1 MALLLVFRNR
11 ENTLVLARF
20 VSFLCVVSDF
30 LILKYTHM
38 PAITFKGDVRD
49 ASGAAS
55 VLTVNG
61 MNVDFYEIYKES
73 FTTVLNLL
81 PGKYVIILA
90 CYTDGE
96 MKFNI
101 SGNLT
106 SVNPQVPET
115 FDKDKKGK
123 LYRLVI

>member
-1 MALLLVFRNR
+1 
-11 ENTLVLARF
+11 
-20 VSFLCVVSDF
+20 
-30 LILKYTHM
+30 M